1 MAKRTIETN
10 LMGDVVQFDTVPNHD
25 LSDGVGTIRGVYA
38 PKGQRPPGLRHPDG
52 ERAGAGQADRDHGEL
67 LQGDPGRGG
76 QVMDSL
82 WVAWGAWAALAVAMV
97 LGWRHG

>member
-38 PKGQRPPGLRHPDG
+38 PKDSDRLVYVILMASGPARGRLIETTGSFFKVIQAG
-52 ERAGAGQADRDHGEL
+52 EGK
-67 LQGDPGRGG
+67 
-76 QVMDSL
+76 
-82 WVAWGAWAALAVAMV
+82 
-97 LGWRHG
+97 